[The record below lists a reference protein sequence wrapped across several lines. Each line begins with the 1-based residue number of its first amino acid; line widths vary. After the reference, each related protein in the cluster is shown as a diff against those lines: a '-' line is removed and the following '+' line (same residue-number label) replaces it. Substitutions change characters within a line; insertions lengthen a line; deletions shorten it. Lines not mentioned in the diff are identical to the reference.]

1 MSKFDEEV
9 QTRWGETQAFQQ
21 SKERTSKYSPADFE
35 LAKVDQEAATEAF
48 AYACGNSLLVT
59 SAEAQSAVT
68 AHRAAISKW
77 FYECSV
83 EMQKNLAQMYISD
96 ERFKKYYD
104 ERLRGLA
111 QFVHDAIMAQP
122 N

>member
-1 MSKFDEEV
+1 MSQFDEEV

-48 AYACGNSLLVT
+48 AYACGNSLSFT
-59 SAEAQSAVT
+59 SAEAQAAVT

>member
-48 AYACGNSLLVT
+48 AYACGNSLSVT
-59 SAEAQSAVT
+59 STEAQAAVT